1 MNPFLDPLASKTKR
15 PNPLAH
21 LPLLLEGDDISFST
35 HAARLLVTVLRRDPR
50 WSNEDRPRF
59 DGHPILFKVHRPV
72 GDLAAQWVCALWNDR
87 SITINPESIC
97 INNNEN
103 ILAELS
109 DSDFEIIW

>member
-21 LPLLLEGDDISFST
+21 LPALLEADDITFSV
-35 HAARLLVTVLRRDPR
+35 HAAKVLVTLLRRDAR

-59 DGHPILFKVHRPV
+59 DGHPILFKIHRPV
-72 GDLAAQWVCALWNDR
+72 GDLAAQWVCALWDEQ
-87 SITINPESIC
+87 SVTINPESIC

-103 ILAELS
+103 ILADLS
-109 DSDFEIIW
+109 DYDLAII